1 MKHFIL
7 SFVFALLFSVIGFA
21 QKSKINFELAQKAKS
36 TSNSMLD
43 VYIKGDVSTIKQL
56 VENNGG
62 QFKYA
67 SGKIVVAKIKSNS
80 ISTIASNT
88 KVIRMEAYTPHLKI
102 MGDTA
107 LIQNNVVPVHAGTA
121 PLTQNYKGTGV
132 VVGIIDT
139 GIDITHPDFK
149 NSLGNTRIKYLW
161 DQRDTAQA
169 NSPQPYNY
177 GQEWDSTE
185 IDNGSATSHDA
196 TYYYGHGTHITGIA
210 AGNGLAM
217 NKYEGIAPEADII
230 FVALDFN
237 STNPTLVTDAV
248 NYIYEKAQAIGKPCV
263 INSSFGDY
271 YGSHDGNDLQ
281 AQTIKNLINLQPGR
295 AFVAAAGNA
304 GAIPFH
310 LGYSVTNDTNFT
322 FIKKPSSSTS
332 IYIQLWADTTNFK
345 NVDFSIGADLMT
357 PSHSFRG
364 RIPFSDITSNLGIL
378 KEDTLYNSGNR
389 IGIIQSYGDVIGAT
403 YSMEFNIIPDST
415 SYYWRLITTGAG
427 KFDTWNFD
435 LIRNNLPSLATMPD
449 SSYYKLPDTKQT
461 IVSSFQCLDE
471 VITVGNYVN
480 RNSYINYNGV
490 YTYDS
495 NKIVS
500 QLAPS
505 SSKGP
510 TRDGRIKPDIAATGE
525 WVISCLSQP
534 LRNDFISF
542 APTQIVAGAYH
553 KRGDGTSASSPVV
566 AGTAAL
572 YLQKNPTATAM
583 QVKQAILAC
592 PKTDSLTGT
601 NLPDNNWGYG
611 KVDAFTTLTGCL
623 VTAVEDMPPVKPELI
638 IYPNP
643 SANEVNFDLN
653 FLQITPMDIAEIRI
667 YNAVGKLVKS
677 IKATKSIVSIN
688 NELAPGVYI
697 CELIINEKK
706 QASEKLVILQ
716 HN

>member
-1 MKHFIL
+1 MKHFSL
-7 SFVFALLFSVIGFA
+7 SFVFALLFSLSTFA
-21 QKSKINFELAQKAKS
+21 QKSKMNFELAQQAKS
-36 TSNSMLD
+36 ASNSMLD
-43 VYIKGDVSTIKQL
+43 VFIKGDVSTIKQL
-56 VENNGG
+56 VESSSGE
-62 QFKYA
+62 FKYA
-67 SGKIVVAKIKSNS
+67 SGNIVVARIKSNS
-80 ISTIASNT
+80 INTIASNT

-132 VVGIIDT
+132 VIGIIDT
-139 GIDITHPDFK
+139 GIDITHPDLK
-149 NSLGNTRIKYLW
+149 NSLGATRIKYLW
-161 DQRDTAQA
+161 DQRYTAQA

-177 GQEWDSTE
+177 GQEWDSTQ
-185 IDNGSATSHDA
+185 IDNGGAAAHDA

-210 AGNGLAM
+210 AGNGLAI

-248 NYIYEKAQAIGKPCV
+248 NYIYAKAQAMGKPCV

-281 AQTIKNLINLQPGR
+281 AQTIKNLINQQPGR
-295 AFVAAAGNA
+295 ALVAAAGN
-304 GAIPFH
+304 GGNVPFH
-310 LGYSVTNDTNFT
+310 LGYTVTSDTNFT
-322 FIKKPSSSTS
+322 FFKYTNTS
-332 IYIQLWADTTNFK
+332 VYIQLWADTTNFK
-345 NVDFSIGADLMT
+345 NVDFSIGADQMT
-357 PSHSFRG
+357 PGHSFRG
-364 RIPFSDITSNLGIL
+364 RIPFSDITSHIGIL
-378 KEDTLYNSGNR
+378 KEDTLYNGGNR

-435 LIRNNLPSLATMPD
+435 VIRNNLPSQVSMPD
-449 SSYYKLPDTKQT
+449 SSYYKLPDFNQT

-480 RNSYINYNGV
+480 RNGYTNYNGT
-490 YTYDS
+490 YTYDPS
-495 NKIVS
+495 RIVS
-500 QLAPS
+500 EIAPS
-505 SSKGP
+505 SSRGP
-510 TRDGRIKPDIAATGE
+510 TRDGRTKPDIAATGD
-525 WVISCLSQP
+525 WVISCLAQP
-534 LRNDFISF
+534 LRNDYITL

-553 KRGDGTSASSPVV
+553 KRGDGTSAASPVV

-572 YLQKNPTATAM
+572 YLQKNPTATGI

-601 NLPDNNWGYG
+601 NLPDNDWGYG
-611 KVDAFTTLTGCL
+611 KVDVFTTLTGCL
-623 VTAVEDMPPVKPELI
+623 VTEVTDMPPVKPELL

-653 FLQITPMDIAEIRI
+653 FLQITPMDLVEIRI
-667 YNAVGKLVKS
+667 YNAVGKLVKR

-688 NELAPGVYI
+688 NELAPGVYL